1 MEFEKPNE
9 FGFTVYSKS
18 GCPNCIKVKTL
29 LKEKNL
35 VFNVVDCD
43 EYLIENKEIFLL
55 FIEEISKQSYKQFPM
70 VFNDTIFIGG
80 FNETKEYIDKK
91 LLSFED
97 SFIFN

>member
-43 EYLIENKEIFLL
+43 EYLIEDKENFLL
-55 FIEEISKQSYKQFPM
+55 FIENISNKPVRTFPI
-70 VFNDTIFIGG
+70 VFNECELIGG
-80 FNETKEYIDKK
+80 FNETKDYIVK
-91 LLSFED
+91 LFFSVDDNGNF
-97 SFIFN
+97 

>member
-43 EYLIENKEIFLL
+43 EYLIEDKENFLL
-55 FIEEISKQSYKQFPM
+55 FIEQTAKKSCKQFPM
-70 VFNDTIFIGG
+70 VFNDTNFLGG

-91 LLSFED
+91 LLSFEETF
-97 SFIFN
+97 SF

>member
-43 EYLIENKEIFLL
+43 EYLIENKENFLL
-55 FIEEISKQSYKQFPM
+55 FIEQTAKQSFKQFPM
-70 VFNDTIFIGG
+70 VFNDTNFLGG
-80 FNETKEYIDKK
+80 FNETKEYIDKTF
-91 LLSFED
+91 LSFEE
-97 SFIFN
+97 SFVF